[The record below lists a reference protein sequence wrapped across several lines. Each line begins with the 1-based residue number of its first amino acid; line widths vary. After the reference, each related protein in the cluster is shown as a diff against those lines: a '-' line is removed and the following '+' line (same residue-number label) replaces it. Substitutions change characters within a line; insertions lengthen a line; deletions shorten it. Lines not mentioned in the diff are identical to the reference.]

1 MTNEQWR
8 DTGERVFWT
17 FTEAAIAAVPTGLVI
32 TDWSAVKV
40 AGGAAVVAGGAA
52 VIALFKGMVKARR
65 S

>member
-1 MTNEQWR
+1 MSTDQWK

-17 FTEAAIAAVPTGLVI
+17 FTEAAVAAVPTGLVI

-52 VIALFKGMVKARR
+52 VIALLKSMVKARR